1 MEILT
6 IVPARSGSKGLP
18 KKNILPLNGHPLL
31 SYSIAA
37 GLQTKEITRV
47 ICSTDKKEIGDIA
60 QRYGAE
66 VPFLRPPALAE
77 DGSRDIG
84 CFEHALQWLRN
95 NENYIPDFVIN
106 LRPTSPIRFVE
117 DIQRAIKI
125 IKSNDLIDSVRSICT
140 PTTTPYKMWKK
151 DNSDFMTPLL
161 KLTNDP
167 EPYNSARQDLP
178 EVWAQTGAIEV
189 MRENTISGLKSMSG
203 ANIAGIEISEERY
216 SDIDNAND
224 FLKAEVMLSHLACVR
239 PTLKD
244 S

>member
-1 MEILT
+1 MNVAIIL
-6 IVPARSGSKGLP
+6 ARGGSKRIP
-18 KKNILPLNGHPLL
+18 RKNIKLFCGKPMIAWPIIKVKESGLFD
-31 SYSIAA
+31 SI
-37 GLQTKEITRV
+37 IV
-47 ICSTDKKEIGDIA
+47 STDDEEIA
-60 QRYGAE
+60 QISKFYGAE